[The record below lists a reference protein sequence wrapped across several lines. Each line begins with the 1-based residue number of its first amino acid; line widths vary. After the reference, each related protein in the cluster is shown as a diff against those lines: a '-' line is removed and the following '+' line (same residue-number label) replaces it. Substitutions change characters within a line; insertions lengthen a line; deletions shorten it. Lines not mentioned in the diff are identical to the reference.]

1 MGHGM
6 ASVQVMSVHALM
18 LTQSSCQALSCH
30 CAEVSFVGRLTEQ
43 KGVDLILQVR
53 IIGRTEG
60 HNILKMLHIRSRV
73 VFSLLAGV

>member
-1 MGHGM
+1 
-6 ASVQVMSVHALM
+6 MSVHALM

-60 HNILKMLHIRSRV
+60 HKMLHIRSRV